1 MISTKVDKIFQK
13 TSYTIEIEYFSSFYI
28 DNQVQ
33 YSKLSVTLDGA
44 CLFDFALSSPIEK
57 YINSEDAFY
66 GFTASY
72 DKSYYSIK
80 FHNPQLFVS
89 KIYCFFIKIKLIFK
103 GKLVI

>member
-1 MISTKVDKIFQK
+1 MISTKVDDEIFEK
-13 TSYTIEIEYFSSFYI
+13 TNYTIDIEYFSSFYI
-28 DNQVQ
+28 DNQVP

-44 CLFDFALSSPIEK
+44 CLFDFELSSPIEE

-72 DKSYYSIK
+72 DNTHSSIK

-89 KIYCFFIKIKLIFK
+89 KTYIYCF
-103 GKLVI
+103 